1 MVEFVNLFLDSG
13 LKMKLY
19 LCFMAFT
26 AFIVLAAGQDN
37 EETTYPA
44 SEASEVCSLN
54 KLIDEKCTKEDDIPC
69 RRCYF
74 KACHKPGEKFDQV
87 KLDWKIVISEAH
99 QDWAIY
105 SRLDRLSRRSSLSLC
120 VNVYL

>member
-1 MVEFVNLFLDSG
+1 
-13 LKMKLY
+13 MKLY

-74 KACHKPGEKFDQV
+74 KACHNPGPFNFFNLLLATRFPPLV
-87 KLDWKIVISEAH
+87 F
-99 QDWAIY
+99 
-105 SRLDRLSRRSSLSLC
+105 
-120 VNVYL
+120 